1 MGFEDIDNRIGA
13 KATPGP
19 KANIR
24 ILTLHHFQIL
34 KWLQA
39 PRVWIGFASDRT

>member
-1 MGFEDIDNRIGA
+1 MGLEDVDNRIGA
-13 KATPGP
+13 EATPGP

-24 ILTLHHFQIL
+24 ILTFLYRQNL

-39 PRVWIGFASDRT
+39 PKVWIDFANDRT